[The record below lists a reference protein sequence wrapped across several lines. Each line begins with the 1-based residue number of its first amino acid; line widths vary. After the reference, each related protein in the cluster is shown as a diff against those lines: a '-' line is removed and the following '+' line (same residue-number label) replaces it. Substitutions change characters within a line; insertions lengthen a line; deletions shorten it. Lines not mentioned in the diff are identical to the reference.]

1 MKNVTKKFSYLLVL
15 VCLIAIVAGQGMGDM
30 NMDDMGNSTKNATV
44 YTYDLWQ
51 SFGVYIWNSQVYS
64 QVQW

>member
-1 MKNVTKKFSYLLVL
+1 MKIVTKKVSYLLVL
-15 VCLIAIVAGQGMGDM
+15 VCLIAIVAGQGMGGM

-51 SFGVYIWNSQVYS
+51 NIGVYIWNSQVYS

>member
-1 MKNVTKKFSYLLVL
+1 MKNVTKKFSYLLVF
-15 VCLIAIVAGQGMGDM
+15 VCLIAIVAGQGMGGM
-30 NMDDMGNSTKNATV
+30 NMEDMGNSTKNATV

-51 SFGVYIWNSQVYS
+51 NIGVYIWNSQVYS

>member
-1 MKNVTKKFSYLLVL
+1 MKNVTKKFSYLLVF
-15 VCLIAIVAGQGMGDM
+15 VSLIAIVAGQGMGGM

-51 SFGVYIWNSQVYS
+51 NIGVYIWNSQVYS